1 MDSQSKESLWR
12 KYKIKTSEGFESQCY
27 GNAAAEWL
35 QILGWLSYISS
46 RNSASVEEEPWQTK
60 IHFKNRI
67 GLFHTHPQDKRFKD
81 QTFLDRMSFHW
92 KKS

>member
-1 MDSQSKESLWR
+1 MDSQSKEILWR

-27 GNAAAEWL
+27 DNATAKWL

-46 RNSASVEEEPWQTK
+46 RNSSSAEEEPWQTK

-67 GLFHTHPQDKRFKD
+67 GLFHTNPQDKRFKD
-81 QTFLDRMSFHW
+81 QTFLDRTSFHW